1 MATLLLVVIYL
12 AFISLGLPDTLLG
25 VTWPLMHPDFGLP
38 LEAAGIAS
46 MTIAGGTIVS
56 SLASG
61 WVLKRVGTG
70 KVAFIST
77 AMTAGALL
85 GVSFAPSFIWLLVL
99 AIPLGLGAGSID
111 AGLNHYVAT
120 HYRSHHMSWL
130 HCFWGVG
137 ATIGPNIMARYIAV
151 QNSWRGGYLAVSLIQ
166 FALVAVLL
174 VSLPLWKKVHQKD
187 IGPADVEENKPQCAV
202 IKPLRIKGVKAALL
216 TFLFYCGIEGTVG
229 LWGSTYLIGTRGLTA
244 DVAARWVSLY
254 FGGITLGRFITGFI
268 TFKLSNP
275 MLIRAGQ
282 ITALSG
288 ALLLLLP
295 LPAVFSLIGLILL
308 GLGCAPVFPCMIH
321 ETPARFGAENAA
333 SIIGFQMAFAYS
345 STFLPPLLGVL
356 IARTTIH
363 VFPYFVLAYI
373 GIMLIG
379 AERINWLM
387 ERRACHGGENP

>member
-12 AFISLGLPDTLLG
+12 GFISLGLPDTLLG
-25 VTWPLMHPDFGLP
+25 VTWPLMHVDFGLP

-46 MTIAGGTIVS
+46 MVIAGGTILS
-56 SLASG
+56 SLMSG
-61 WVLKRVGTG
+61 WVLQRVGTG
-70 KVAFIST
+70 KVALIST

-85 GVSFAPSFIWLLVL
+85 GISFAPSFFWFLVL
-99 AIPLGLGAGSID
+99 AVPLGLGAGSID

-137 ATIGPNIMARYIAV
+137 ATLGPNIMARYIAL
-151 QNSWRGGYLAVSLIQ
+151 QNSWREGYQVVSLLQ

-174 VSLPLWKKVHQKD
+174 ISLPLWRRVNHHAIPEGAEDQTTPRHPVK
-187 IGPADVEENKPQCAV
+187 N
-202 IKPLRIKGVKAALL
+202 PLRIEGVKAALL

-229 LWGSTYLIGTRGLTA
+229 LWGSTYLIGARGLSP

-254 FGGITLGRFITGFI
+254 FGGITLGRFLTGFV
-268 TFKLSNP
+268 TFRVSNP
-275 MLIRAGQ
+275 VLIRAG
-282 ITALSG
+282 ILTALLG
-288 ALLLLLP
+288 TILLLLP
-295 LPAVFSLIGLILL
+295 LSAGFSLAGLILL
-308 GLGCAPVFPCMIH
+308 GLGCAPVFPCMIQ
-321 ETPARFGAENAA
+321 ETPARFGKANAA

-363 VFPYFVLAYI
+363 VFPYFILAYI
-373 GIMLIG
+373 GIMLAG
-379 AERINWLM
+379 SERINAM
-387 ERRACHGGENP
+387 MRRRADAAK

>member
-56 SLASG
+56 SLMSG
-61 WVLKRVGTG
+61 FVLKRVGTG
-70 KVAFIST
+70 KVALIST

-85 GVSFAPSFIWLLVL
+85 GISFAPSFVWLLVL

-151 QNSWRGGYLAVSLIQ
+151 QHSWRQGYLVVSLLQ

-174 VSLPLWKKVHQKD
+174 VSLPLWGKVRHR
-187 IGPADVEENKPQCAV
+187 PLSPEAAEEKAAPPCPV
-202 IKPLRIKGVKAALL
+202 SRPLRIKGVKAALL

-229 LWGSTYLIGTRGLTA
+229 LWGSTYLIGARGITA
-244 DVAARWVSLY
+244 DVAARWISLF
-254 FGGITLGRFITGFI
+254 FGGITLGRLITGFV
-268 TFKLSNP
+268 TFKVGNP

-282 ITALSG
+282 LTSLLG
-288 ALLLLLP
+288 VLLLLLP
-295 LPAVFSLIGLILL
+295 LPAGFSLAGLILL
-308 GLGCAPVFPCMIH
+308 GLGCAPVFPCMIQ
-321 ETPARFGAENAA
+321 ETPVRFGAANAA

-356 IARTTIH
+356 IARTDVHI
-363 VFPYFVLAYI
+363 FPYFVLAYI
-373 GIMLIG
+373 GITLIG

-387 ERRACHGGENP
+387 GRRAA

>member
-25 VTWPLMHPDFGLP
+25 VTWPLMHLDFGLP

-56 SLASG
+56 SLMSG

-70 KVAFIST
+70 KVALIST

-137 ATIGPNIMARYIAV
+137 ATLGPNIMARYIAV
-151 QNSWRGGYLAVSLIQ
+151 QNSWRQGFLVVSLIQ

-174 VSLPLWKKVHQKD
+174 IALPLWKRVNQ
-187 IGPADVEENKPQCAV
+187 KPQEALEEKAPHCPV
-202 IKPLRIKGVKAALL
+202 SRPLRIKGVKAALL

-229 LWGSTYLIGTRGLTA
+229 LWGSTYLIGARGITA
-244 DVAARWVSLY
+244 DVAARWISLY
-254 FGGITLGRFITGFI
+254 FGGITLGRLITGFV
-268 TFKLSNP
+268 TFKVSNP

-282 ITALSG
+282 LTALLG

-295 LPAVFSLIGLILL
+295 LPAGFSLAGLILL
-308 GLGCAPVFPCMIH
+308 GLGCAPIFPCMIQ
-321 ETPARFGAENAA
+321 ETPVRFGAANAA

-345 STFLPPLLGVL
+345 STFLPPLLGIL
-356 IARTTIH
+356 IARTNVHI
-363 VFPYFVLAYI
+363 FPYFVMAYI
-373 GIMLIG
+373 GITLIG

-387 ERRACHGGENP
+387 RRRAA

>member
-12 AFISLGLPDTLLG
+12 GFISLGLPDTLLG

-70 KVAFIST
+70 KVALVST

-85 GVSFAPSFIWLLVL
+85 GISFAPSFIWFLVL
-99 AIPLGLGAGSID
+99 AVPLGLGAGSID

-151 QNSWRGGYLAVSLIQ
+151 QHSWRQGYLVVSLIQ
-166 FALVAVLL
+166 FSLVAVLL
-174 VSLPLWKKVHQKD
+174 ISLPLWKKVDHSATRPPETAQS
-187 IGPADVEENKPQCAV
+187 AAPQCAV
-202 IKPLRIKGVKAALL
+202 SRPLRIKGVKAALL

-229 LWGSTYLIGTRGLTA
+229 LWGSTYLIGARGLSA
-244 DVAARWVSLY
+244 DVAARWVSLF

-268 TFKLSNP
+268 TFKVSNP

-282 ITALSG
+282 LTALSG

-295 LPAVFSLIGLILL
+295 LPSAFSLVGLILL
-308 GLGCAPVFPCMIH
+308 GLGCAPVFPCMIQ
-321 ETPARFGAENAA
+321 ETPVRFGAANAA

-356 IARTTIH
+356 IARTDVHI
-363 VFPYFVLAYI
+363 FPYFVLAYI
-373 GIMLIG
+373 GVTLIG

-387 ERRACHGGENP
+387 GRRGA

>member
-25 VTWPLMHPDFGLP
+25 VTWPLMHLDFGLP
-38 LEAAGIAS
+38 LPAAGIAS
-46 MTIAGGTIVS
+46 MTIAGGTIFS
-56 SLASG
+56 SLMSG
-61 WVLKRVGTG
+61 WVLKRISTG
-70 KVAFIST
+70 KVALIST

-85 GVSFAPSFIWLLVL
+85 GISFTPSFIWLLVL

-137 ATIGPNIMARYIAV
+137 ATLGPNIMARYIAV
-151 QNSWRGGYLAVSLIQ
+151 QNSWRHGYLVVSIVQ
-166 FALVAVLL
+166 FSLVAVLL
-174 VSLPLWKKVHQKD
+174 IALPLWKKVHQRAMDPGD
-187 IGPADVEENKPQCAV
+187 IAENPAPQCTV
-202 IKPLRIKGVKAALL
+202 SRSLRIKGVKAALL

-229 LWGSTYLIGTRGLTA
+229 LWGSTYLIGARGLTA

-254 FGGITLGRFITGFI
+254 FGGITLGRFLTGFI
-268 TFKLSNP
+268 TFRVSNP

-282 ITALSG
+282 ITSLSG
-288 ALLLLLP
+288 VLLLLLP
-295 LPAVFSLIGLILL
+295 LPAGFSLAGLILL
-308 GLGCAPVFPCMIH
+308 GLGCAPVFPCMIQ
-321 ETPARFGAENAA
+321 ETPARFGAANAA

-356 IARTTIH
+356 IARTNVHI
-363 VFPYFVLAYI
+363 FPYFVLAFI
-373 GIMLIG
+373 GITHMG

-387 ERRACHGGENP
+387 RRREKGEQT